1 MDLRGKLLTRLF
13 TMIVIL
19 LISISFLPGNFA
31 DGKDIRSSESEG
43 DYLTAAIMGQIENL
57 NPITIQDVWS
67 AQAARDPIYSGLAS
81 THEDTKKTIPWMAYD
96 WSPIVPSGEGEY
108 DPSETYEDP
117 DPNTVANEAIP
128 SDDLEVIV
136 HLRKD
141 IPFHRSEDWYDSGE
155 MWRSPYSNFEMEGEK
170 MEIVTAQDVVFSAE
184 MTQWKAPLF
193 QSGFLPLEQE
203 AKGDPE
209 DPSDPNWVVNGGN
222 GMYQGVQ
229 LIDDHTIRFELDE
242 PYSMFYGGSFPI
254 VLPMNVWDE
263 HTLLDDSYNGAL
275 HWDCERDGSI
285 EEQRES
291 IVGNGP
297 FMWSEW
303 DRGKSIRLDKNPDY
317 FADGSRDPDKKEGVS
332 MKNVD
337 LKPTISGLEL
347 KVRSYS
353 REAIDSL
360 KNGEVDFINWPLD
373 PTFVEEVEEY
383 DDTDIFNSPD
393 FGFFYLS
400 FNMRK
405 PAFGYKDHPGA
416 SYGIG
421 TSYPEDISLNF
432 RKAVTY
438 ACDESYFVDD
448 ILRGYGKEGHS
459 VVSQDNGMYYNE
471 SVERYPYDL
480 QKAEQLLKE
489 QNDIWQE
496 EFSDFPDWNGQDDGW
511 FPLPREDSS
520 GAITADRSEFYLY
533 TPTASYDPDRA
544 KIGLIIARTL
554 RDELSVNIEARSK
567 TFSSLVGILDPGRAD
582 FDMFMLGW
590 SIGGFESLG
599 SLEAFFHSRNDKP
612 GGYNMPGF
620 RNERFDEL
628 VEDAEMELNQTKKAE
643 IVKELQ
649 GIISEELPYNV
660 LYYRDQTEAYRK
672 EWQGW
677 VNWPGGVWNSFSWG
691 NVYKQRLDGT
701 GVEIHAPKM
710 VNESN
715 SCDLSITI
723 ENQEEEPIPNIK
735 ADLELSNP
743 DAELIFWD
751 RSETNADGMINA
763 TLLAPEIDST
773 ETVELTVKIPEGRYS
788 FCSETIEK
796 KHHLTINPVE
806 LEEMT
811 LDAAIEDDSIN
822 VDQQADISLNI
833 DSTSSTEN
841 VTVFFFISP
850 CECGANIPEA
860 ENDSGKYMI
869 QMGSDL
875 ERTVRFEAHEVTKGK
890 TGEFKITVL
899 AEKQGYT
906 SCSDELYIEVEGE
919 PIDEG
924 EGDSLLPFL
933 TTPMLMV
940 LMVFLA
946 VLYRRKC
953 ITDDGY

>member
-1 MDLRGKLLTRLF
+1 MYLRGKLLTRLF

-19 LISISFLPGNFA
+19 LISISLLPTNSTV
-31 DGKDIRSSESEG
+31 GKDITDTRGED
-43 DYLTAAIMGQIENL
+43 DYLTAAIMGRIEDL

-67 AQAARDPIYSGLAS
+67 SEVARDPIYSGLAS
-81 THEDTKKTIPWMAYD
+81 THQDSKKNIPWMAYD
-96 WSPIVPSGEGEY
+96 WSPIGASGSGEY
-108 DPSETYEDP
+108 DPNQTYEDP
-117 DPNTVANEAIP
+117 DPNTVANEGIP
-128 SDDLEVIV
+128 SDELEVIV

-141 IPFHRSEDWYDSGE
+141 IGFHRSDDWFEGGE
-155 MWRSPYSNFEMEGEK
+155 MWRSPYSNFEMEGEL
-170 MEIVTAQDVVFSAE
+170 MEVATAQDVVFSAE
-184 MTQWKAPLF
+184 MTQWTAPLF
-193 QSGFLPLEQE
+193 QSGFLPLEQKP
-203 AKGDPE
+203 KGDPE
-209 DPSDPNWVVNGGN
+209 DPSDPNWVVNGGR
-222 GMYQGVQ
+222 GMYEGIQ
-229 LIDDHTIRFELDE
+229 LVDDYTIKFELDE
-242 PYSMFYGGSFPI
+242 PYSMFYGGSFPLI
-254 VLPMNVWDE
+254 FPMKVWDE
-263 HTLLDDSYNGAL
+263 HTLLDDSYDGAL
-275 HWDCERDGSI
+275 HWDCGRDGSI
-285 EEQRES
+285 EEQKES

-317 FADGSRDPDKKEGVS
+317 FADGSQDLDKKEGVS

-337 LKPTISGLEL
+337 LDPNISGLEF
-347 KVRSYS
+347 KIRSYS
-353 REAIDSL
+353 EEAVDSL
-360 KNGEVDFINWPLD
+360 KNGEVDFIDWPLY
-373 PTFVEEVEEY
+373 PTSIDNVE
-383 DDTDIFNSPD
+383 DDHDTDIMISPD

-421 TSYPEDISLNF
+421 TSYPDDISLNF

-438 ACDESYFVDD
+438 ACDESYFVED
-448 ILRGYGKEGHS
+448 ILGGYGKEGHS
-459 VVSQDNGMYYNE
+459 VVSQDNEMYYNE
-471 SVERYPYDL
+471 SVEKYPYDL
-480 QKAEQLLKE
+480 QKAEQLLIE

-496 EFSDFPDWNGQDDGW
+496 EFSDFPDWNGPDDGW
-511 FPLPREDSS
+511 FPLPREDNS
-520 GAITADRSEFYLY
+520 GEITADTSEFYLY
-533 TPTASYDPDRA
+533 TPTASYDPNRA
-544 KIGLIIARTL
+544 KIGLIIAQTL
-554 RDELSVNIEARSK
+554 RDELNVNIHARPK
-567 TFSSLVGILDPGRAD
+567 TFSSLVKKTDPGRAD
-582 FDMFMLGW
+582 FDMFILGW
-590 SIGGFESLG
+590 SIGGFDPLG
-599 SLEAFFHSRNDKP
+599 SLEAFFHSRNDKI

-628 VEDAEMELNQTKKAE
+628 VEEAEMELNQTKKAH
-643 IVKELQ
+643 IVKQLQ
-649 GIISEELPYNV
+649 GITSKELPYNV
-660 LYYRDQTEAYRK
+660 LYFRDQTEAYRK

-677 VNWPGGVWNSFSWG
+677 VRWPGGIWNSFSWG

-701 GVEIHAPKM
+701 GVNIHAPQM

-715 SCDLSITI
+715 SCDLSISI
-723 ENQEEEPIPNIK
+723 ENQKEEPIPNIK

-773 ETVELTVKIPEGRYS
+773 ETVELTIKIPEGRYS

-811 LDAAIEDDSIN
+811 LDAEIEDDSIN

-850 CECGANIPEA
+850 CESGADIPEA
-860 ENDSGKYMI
+860 ENDCGKYLI
-869 QMGSDL
+869 QMDSDS
-875 ERTVRFEAHEVTKGK
+875 ERTVRFGAHEVAKGK

-906 SCSDELYIEVEGE
+906 SCSDEMYIEVKGE

-924 EGDSLLPFL
+924 EEDSLLPFL
-933 TTPMLMV
+933 TTPILMIVMLS
-940 LMVFLA
+940 LA
-946 VLYRRKC
+946 IFYKIRYRPE
-953 ITDDGY
+953 D